1 MTIAAWEA
9 PHSQHLAISS
19 GEPLMATLEDTR
31 CSSGLVL
38 GPQAQTR
45 HVIPSTTFHSVRN
58 DLWDLAEQ
66 FLGELALKL
75 VALSLL
81 SSVT

>member
-1 MTIAAWEA
+1 
-9 PHSQHLAISS
+9 
-19 GEPLMATLEDTR
+19 MATLKDTH

-58 DLWDLAEQ
+58 DLWDLADQ

-81 SSVT
+81 SSMT